1 MYEIFQVGK
10 IGMVVNAIKKEAAFS
25 QALGQI
31 GRQ

>member
-10 IGMVVNAIKKEAAFS
+10 IGMFANAIKEAAFS

-31 GRQ
+31 SRQ